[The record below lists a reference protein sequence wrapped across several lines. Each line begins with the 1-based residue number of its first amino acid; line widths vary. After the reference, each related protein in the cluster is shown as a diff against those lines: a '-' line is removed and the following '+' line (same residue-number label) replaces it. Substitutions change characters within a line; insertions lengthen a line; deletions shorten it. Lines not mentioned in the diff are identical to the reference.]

1 MKLTTLLAIAALS
14 GLSAFA
20 ATNTRS
26 NWQTIVD
33 VADTA
38 AWKGA
43 TLDHELLRDGKPTMQ
58 WSHGVSTQLSFP
70 TAPKDWTSHS
80 HVHFWVHSR
89 QATKAGIVL
98 ILDADVPDTPG
109 MDYYMA
115 RLTIDFSG
123 WKEVLLPINQ
133 ISRVREARG
142 KDQLRNVYF
151 TAAGW
156 ENTPNPD
163 TVLNFGSISFVDV
176 VPQML
181 SLEEFFT
188 ALDWS
193 TPGLADAAA
202 AWEKRDL
209 PAAVQA
215 TAKYFRERR
224 SVPWRFDPHDPNYK
238 PSFNRGA
245 AEDTVAGKVSVVT
258 VRHQFPDGDIDWL
271 YNHTIAVKELP
282 NNNEWLWQLNRM
294 GFWGNL
300 GRAYRSTGDSRYAR
314 TFVKHLRRWT
324 SQCIAPT
331 YSSGNVPNSAWRTIE
346 CGIRLQGSWPEAY
359 HLFLHAPE
367 FTDDDLVLFL
377 RSGLEQMRHLL
388 KYPQRGNW
396 LTMEM
401 NGVYTFAS
409 LFPEFSEAAAA
420 RQFAVERL
428 HEDMKTQFLADGA
441 QFELTPGYHQVALG
455 NILSLPRLAKL
466 MGREQELP
474 GDFVPTME
482 KAYDYNLRLM
492 TPNRDL
498 PRYNDSWRCNVV
510 SSLRGALDFFPERED
525 FRWIATDGKEGEK
538 PSELSTFLPW
548 AGYFALR
555 SSWQNDANYV
565 GFDVGPLGYGHMH
578 QDKLNVIIWA
588 GADELLFDDGGGCYE
603 SSAFRRYATSA
614 FGHNTVLVDGLP
626 QVRNQ
631 RELGNRVV
639 SEPIDAPRTFSDL
652 YDFAAGSYDQ
662 GFGKIEH
669 EPARHSRQVLFIKP
683 DIVLVCDLLEAKDG
697 QSHRYQ
703 ARWQVNDT
711 TLREPIAGHPALITQ
726 RMGKRNLLVA
736 PLLSEGLSSR
746 WVSAQTEP
754 EVLGWYVIKDAGP
767 YRPAA
772 TVCHE
777 REGDGLQIMLT
788 LFMPLAADT
797 PCPVSAISQESLRQ
811 ATVTFNDGRR
821 LVVTAP
827 PSADER
833 MIFAIINPEQQ

>member
-1 MKLTTLLAIAALS
+1 MRLTTLLAFAALS

-20 ATNTRS
+20 ADSTRS

-33 VADTA
+33 VADPA
-38 AWKGA
+38 AWRGA
-43 TLDHELLRDGKPTMQ
+43 VLDQELLRDGKPTMQ
-58 WSHGVSTQLSFP
+58 WSHATASRLQFP

-80 HVHFWVHSR
+80 HLHFWMHSQ
-89 QATKAGIVL
+89 QATNAGIVL
-98 ILDADVPDTPG
+98 ILDADDPASKG

-115 RLTIDFSG
+115 RMTIDFSG
-123 WKEVLLPINQ
+123 WKEVLIPIKQ
-133 ISRVREARG
+133 IGRAREPRG
-142 KDQLRNVYF
+142 RDQITNVF
-151 TAAGW
+151 ITADGW
-156 ENTPNPD
+156 ENTLNPA

-181 SLEEFFT
+181 SLEEFFA

-209 PAAVQA
+209 PAAVRA
-215 TAKYFRERR
+215 TAAYFRERR
-224 SVPWRFDPHDPNYK
+224 SVPWRFDPHDPEFK
-238 PSFNRGA
+238 PSFNKGA

-271 YNHTIAVKELP
+271 YNHTLAVKELP
-282 NNNEWLWQLNRM
+282 NNHEWLWQLNRM
-294 GFWGNL
+294 GFWSNL
-300 GRAYRSTGDSRYAR
+300 GRAYRSTADPRYAA
-314 TFVKHLRRWT
+314 TFVKHLRSWT
-324 SQCIAPT
+324 GQCFAPAD
-331 YSSGNVPNSAWRTIE
+331 SAGNVPGSAWRTIE
-346 CGIRLQGSWPEAY
+346 CGIRLLGSWPEAY

-377 RSGLEQMRHLL
+377 RSGLEQMRHLV
-388 KYPQRGNW
+388 KHPQSGNW

-401 NGVYTFAS
+401 NGVYSFAS

-420 RQFAVERL
+420 RHIAIKRL
-428 HEDMKTQFLADGA
+428 HNDMKTQFLADGA

-455 NILSLPRLAKL
+455 NILSLPRIAKL
-466 MGREQELP
+466 MGRENELP
-474 GDFVPTME
+474 TDFVPTME
-482 KAYDYNLRLM
+482 KAYDFNLRLM

-510 SSLRGALDFFPERED
+510 SSLRGALDFFPDRQD
-525 FRWIATDGKEGEK
+525 FRWVATDGKEGEA
-538 PSELSTFLPW
+538 PAELSAFLPW
-548 AGYFALR
+548 SGFFALR
-555 SSWQNDANYV
+555 SSWQRDANYV
-565 GFDVGPLGYGHMH
+565 SFDVGPLGYGHVH
-578 QDKLNVIIWA
+578 QDKLNVVIWA
-588 GADELLFDDGGGCYE
+588 GEDELLFDDGGGCYE
-603 SSAFRRYATSA
+603 NSAFRRYATSA

-626 QVRNQ
+626 QVRNH
-631 RELGNRVV
+631 REPGNRVV
-639 SEPIDAPRTFSDL
+639 DAPIDAPKTFSDL
-652 YDFAAGSYDQ
+652 YDFAAGTYDQ
-662 GFGKIEH
+662 GFGKTDH
-669 EPARHSRQVLFIKP
+669 EPARHTRQVLFIKP
-683 DIVLVCDLLEAKDG
+683 DVVLVCDLLEAKDG

-711 TLREPIAGHPALITQ
+711 ALREPIAGHPALITQ
-726 RMGKRNLLVA
+726 RTGKRNLLVA
-736 PLLSEGLSSR
+736 PLLSDGLTSR

-777 REGDGLQIMLT
+777 REGAGTQIMLT

-797 PCPVSAISQESLRQ
+797 PCPVSAISQDSPRQ
-811 ATVTFNDGRR
+811 ATVAFTDGRQ

-827 PSADER
+827 QTADER
-833 MIFAIINPEQQ
+833 MLFAIITP